1 MEPEGLDLS
10 KNLMPLTHYPTR
22 REVLDNCFNIIR
34 GDVFKKM
41 VPEQFRDMPEGD
53 LKEKLANQMD
63 GLSRKRINHILQ
75 VYMFLLI
82 SLEWLCQFFVVKI
95 R

>member
-1 MEPEGLDLS
+1 MEPDGLDLS

-75 VYMFLLI
+75 VYMFIWLILNGDASFLL
-82 SLEWLCQFFVVKI
+82 
-95 R
+95 